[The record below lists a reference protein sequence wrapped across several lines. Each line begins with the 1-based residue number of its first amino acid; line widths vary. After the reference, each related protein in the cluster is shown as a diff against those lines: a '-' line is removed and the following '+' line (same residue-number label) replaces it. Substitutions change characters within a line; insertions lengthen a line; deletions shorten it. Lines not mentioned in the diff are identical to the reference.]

1 MLLNSLALVFA
12 AWLKFCVVSAKVT
25 WSNGRKYVNLED
37 IEWETPTGADD
48 TSNGKV
54 KKAKKKT

>member
-1 MLLNSLALVFA
+1 LLLNLLTLAFA
-12 AWLKFCVVSAKVT
+12 AWLKFCAVSVKVT
-25 WSNGRKYVNLED
+25 WSNGRKYVNLEG

-48 TSNGKV
+48 TSNGKA